1 MPPRKKS
8 VKKNKLKHDPR
19 SACLVELFP
28 EEFIRRLSRETGLIE
43 RQRKLDPVVFFW
55 TLIMQFGVNHERSLR
70 GLHRSYNAS
79 AQVTMEFPSFLERF
93 TPELEGFLHRCV
105 LHAIEFQSKDV
116 SRELS
121 DKLEHFRDVLIQDS
135 TILRLPPAL
144 AGTWPAALSSKKAAG
159 VKVSSLMSVVGD
171 GPKRVEIVPE
181 RTAEVKTIKLG
192 PWVRDNILLFDLG
205 FFKLPSFRRIDQYGG
220 HFVTRLKKN
229 VNATIVGVNKIWRGN
244 AKPLIGEDLWS
255 VAKKLKRGIIDVE
268 VEFDVTSRMYR
279 GKQTTTKWRC
289 RAVGVYNADEKK
301 YHLYLANV
309 PLELMPPED
318 VARLYGARWEIE
330 LVFKELKTH
339 YRMDKLSTEDPQ
351 TIKCLIWT
359 AILVMICSRRILH
372 MLRKINPE
380 NAHRFTLLRMATIF
394 MEMAPDVLRGIA
406 DILGVPFGYMEK
418 MNLYE
423 SLAMDPN
430 KNRKRMM
437 DDFVK

>member
-1 MPPRKKS
+1 MPRRRNEPRF
-8 VKKNKLKHDPR
+8 DPAKWLDEMFPR
-19 SACLVELFP
+19 ELLLQ
-28 EEFIRRLSRETGLIE
+28 LSRETGMVQ
-43 RQRKLDPVVFFW
+43 RQRLLDPVLFFW
-55 TLIMQFGVNHERSLR
+55 VLVLDFGANFMRTLR
-70 GLHRSYNAS
+70 GLHRNYEAA
-79 AQVTMEFPSFLERF
+79 AQAEMSISRFVKRF
-93 TPELEGFLHRCV
+93 TPELEEFLHRCV
-105 LHAIEFQSKDV
+105 LHAIEFQAREAG
-116 SRELS
+116 RELGE
-121 DKLEHFRDVLIQDS
+121 KLKHFSDVLILDS
-135 TILRLPPAL
+135 TIIRLSENL
-144 AGTWPAALSSKKAAG
+144 ADIWPAALSRKKAAG
-159 VKVSSLMSVVGD
+159 VKLSCLMSVVAD
-171 GPKRVEIVPE
+171 GPKRVRIVPE
-181 RTAEVKTIKLG
+181 RTAEAKTLKLG
-192 PWVRDNILLFDLG
+192 PWVEGKALLFDLG
-205 FFKLPSFRRIDQYGG
+205 FFKLRSFRRIGEYKGY
-220 HFVTRLKKN
+220 FVTRLKKK
-229 VNATIVGVNKIWRGN
+229 VNATIVGVNRTCPGN
-244 AKPLIGEDLWS
+244 ARELIGEDLWEIS
-255 VAKKLKRGIIDVE
+255 TSLKRGVIDVE
-268 VEFDVTSRMYR
+268 VEFDVTSRRYR